1 MGVGQEDQVTGLFR
15 LLSDRIATKSIP
27 LLAVMVLMVVTA
39 VVLIE
44 LIIMG
49 VSHVSCDGEQEK

>member
-15 LLSDRIATKSIP
+15 LLPDRIATKSIP
-27 LLAVMVLMVVTA
+27 LLAVMVLMVVTV

-49 VSHVSCDGEQEK
+49 VTSVVMESREK